1 MDVNVTE
8 GTETRLR
15 ELARQNG
22 QDVADLAGVILE
34 KTVGME
40 YVSQKKRKKLSDLA
54 GMFYGGDGQTAENAS
69 EILRGEID
77 KRSGFGK

>member
-40 YVSQKKRKKLSDLA
+40 YVSKKKRKKLSDLA

>member
-22 QDVADLAGVILE
+22 QDAADLAGVILE
-34 KTVGME
+34 KTVGTE
-40 YVSQKKRKKLSDLA
+40 YVSKKEKEET
-54 GMFYGGDGQTAENAS
+54 F
-69 EILRGEID
+69 
-77 KRSGFGK
+77 

>member
-40 YVSQKKRKKLSDLA
+40 YVSKKKRKKLSDLA

-69 EILRGEID
+69 EILRNEID